1 MKASARGGWVVY
13 ACLLV
18 SLLLAVMPLPDWLDY
33 LRPSFP
39 LLALIFWTM
48 ALPER
53 YGTWTGWLLGLVFDV
68 LRGTPLGAHA
78 LAFAVAGYAAGRLS
92 ARMKVYPVVQQA
104 LAVAVLAG
112 LSMVVLRMVGR
123 FTGTQSAS
131 LFVALLPVLATAVL
145 WPWAQSVQDR
155 LRRRYNVS

>member
-1 MKASARGGWVVY
+1 MKAKARGGGVVY

-131 LFVALLPVLATAVL
+131 LFVALLPVLTTAVL